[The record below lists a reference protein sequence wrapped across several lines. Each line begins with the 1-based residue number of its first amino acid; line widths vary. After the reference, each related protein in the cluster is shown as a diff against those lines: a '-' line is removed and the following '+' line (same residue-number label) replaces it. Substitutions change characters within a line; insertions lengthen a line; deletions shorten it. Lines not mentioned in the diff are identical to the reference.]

1 MTTYQADSDNIGKTI
16 MYDMEEIKKEIE
28 MQNYEK
34 AISLLKKIKINSYNS
49 DEIYFHLIK
58 SYFYLNNFIPA
69 KSYLKKTIKSKDK
82 NIKNYSIYY
91 LAKIYIEQKKYIKAL
106 NLLIKTKNLEIQN
119 ELKKI
124 FNFII
129 SEVKSYNQ
137 KGEYNK
143 TIYLYNKYYKLFRF
157 MKDNLF
163 LKNIFLNEYELAS
176 KKFFLKS
183 KPRFLLV
190 ILSNLCNLK
199 CIMCNQEK
207 KIIKHLNKNVLYKYI
222 LKNLVYFEKI
232 IWQGGETLILPYIK
246 DILMET
252 TKYPK
257 LNQTIIT
264 NFQSVS
270 DEILDL
276 IIKNNINLIIS
287 IDGATKKTYE
297 KIRKGA
303 SFETLIKNINRYN
316 FLKKDNP
323 NLNSFLQINF
333 VVLKENYKEM
343 LDIVEFAHIYNFK
356 MIAFIQ
362 EQYPPK
368 YNRIS
373 QITVEEKKHILKTLP
388 MVMKKAKE
396 YNIIIDNQLDMDLLQ
411 KDTNIKNLNLK
422 NNNLN
427 KKQFYCHLPWYKLEI
442 SYENIVRCDSLCIY
456 EKEEKI
462 NKINFKNIWNSKTLV
477 NLRKKITK
485 NNIGNCNPVCKY
497 IKFDYKHP
505 IQF

>member
-1 MTTYQADSDNIGKTI
+1 
-16 MYDMEEIKKEIE
+16 
-28 MQNYEK
+28 
-34 AISLLKKIKINSYNS
+34 
-49 DEIYFHLIK
+49 
-58 SYFYLNNFIPA
+58 
-69 KSYLKKTIKSKDK
+69 
-82 NIKNYSIYY
+82 
-91 LAKIYIEQKKYIKAL
+91 
-106 NLLIKTKNLEIQN
+106 
-119 ELKKI
+119 
-124 FNFII
+124 
-129 SEVKSYNQ
+129 
-137 KGEYNK
+137 
-143 TIYLYNKYYKLFRF
+143 
-157 MKDNLF
+157 
-163 LKNIFLNEYELAS
+163 
-176 KKFFLKS
+176 
-183 KPRFLLV
+183 
-190 ILSNLCNLK
+190 
-199 CIMCNQEK
+199 
-207 KIIKHLNKNVLYKYI
+207 
-222 LKNLVYFEKI
+222 
-232 IWQGGETLILPYIK
+232 
-246 DILMET
+246 
-252 TKYPK
+252 
-257 LNQTIIT
+257 
-264 NFQSVS
+264 
-270 DEILDL
+270 
-276 IIKNNINLIIS
+276 
-287 IDGATKKTYE
+287 
-297 KIRKGA
+297 
-303 SFETLIKNINRYN
+303 
-316 FLKKDNP
+316 
-323 NLNSFLQINF
+323 
-333 VVLKENYKEM
+333 
-343 LDIVEFAHIYNFK
+343 